1 MVSIKRNRHKNE
13 VMNKSV
19 CFSAVI
25 LSTFLLFVSCKDN
38 RRTSYISN
46 RQENKELPVSDSIGQ
61 KTGKDSVSLP
71 AKKYAHAATDTKE
84 IGREKGTR
92 TNKRNHVSKRLQD
105 FRKRTVSKYFAG
117 TLADSL
123 SVGRAELK
131 VPRGSMERAKI
142 LSITPL
148 CKGELAHLPA
158 GMVNVTAD
166 RSNPTVAAHS
176 KDSIAGYR
184 FLPHGE
190 HFVHSPASI
199 TVPYDSTLIPQGYTA
214 EDIHTYYYDELK
226 AQWVMLRHKA
236 LDKDRELVVAET
248 SHFTDVI
255 NGIIKV
261 PENPETQ
268 NYVPTGISELKA
280 ADPGA
285 GIQQIEAPTANQNG
299 TAALSYPFEAPKGR
313 AGIAASAGLQY
324 SSDGSSSYVGYG
336 WSLPVQSIDIETRW
350 GVPRFDTNNESESY
364 LLMGQ
369 QLNDRIHRRTE
380 DLARTSEKRFYPMV
394 EGSFNKIIRHGDSL
408 KNYWWEVTLRDGTIY
423 SYGGYNGQVD
433 DETSLTD
440 GNGNRIKWAL
450 KRITD
455 VHGNF
460 AAYHY
465 TKSGNNLYP
474 QKYTYTGFGNEEG
487 LYSIEFDIDSTGRK
501 DVVRN
506 GRLGVLQTDESLLKK
521 VSVKNNNELL
531 RAYDLNYEEGIFGKT
546 LLKSVD
552 QKDSKDLL
560 VASQSFSYY
569 NDVAKGI
576 FADSLITYTAQQDD
590 YGKLVKAKIG
600 HFDETLSLLG
610 GGSAKGFTVGAGCMV
625 GGGWGPASANAGS
638 SYTHS
643 ESSNEGRIAMIDING
658 DAMPDKVWKGRD
670 GKLHYRLNMNKD
682 LLHPYFGEARELK
695 GVNSFSKGSTVSH
708 SFDANIGTGFG
719 PISAGFAV
727 SRTIDESKT
736 KIYFQDFNADGLIDI
751 AQNGTVFFNHSD
763 GLNVVFDNKS
773 TNTGNPI
780 VGHAAA
786 IDETFIPNYDAIRDS
801 LEREFPMNDA
811 VRLWRAPYSGTVQ
824 ITGTIEKLS
833 SAGDGVGLS
842 IQHNNTVLWHHD
854 HLQSGTL
861 AVPPQTVTVNQGD
874 YLLFRVNA
882 IYSGIGDAV
891 KWAPAIVYTSIAAD
905 TYAGEDLKHYKSS
918 QDYIGGELSTAALDI
933 NGTVTYDGIYN
944 KQKTSDD
951 VLLAVIKTDKTG
963 RETQI
968 DSLFLPADTI
978 ISNGN
983 FSGSYNSVV
992 ADSATVDFVIK
1003 TTSPINWKHI
1013 SWAPVFHRDTVNY
1026 TLAPK
1031 HLMYNKNIVAKA
1043 DTLVHI
1049 TTTPDSIWSKELFL
1063 VPDFQVNRMSDK
1075 DTGEA
1080 SVYLTVKGDDGS
1092 LIYKRTLKLANS
1104 NKIQTDTI
1112 PVKKPQLISKL
1123 LNGKLQV
1130 TYSVINEL
1138 KDATVARLHLYR
1150 DSIVMTLGADGK
1162 MHPSDTI
1169 RVKLAT
1175 LPASVYSS
1183 FNRLDYGLLYKGWG
1197 QFGWNGNKKD
1207 EAIRVEDMKVSEGNE
1222 YIKNGKINTE
1232 VVEKNTLDIS
1242 KQKFFT
1248 MGYLPLYKW
1257 YRSATDSTYVG
1268 ASMLRPSR
1276 LGVDE
1281 IVIDSIK
1288 YNTDGDGLPAPVL
1301 VSKSK
1306 GWGKTFSAG
1315 FSWGISLGVNKS
1327 NSTQDSYTIV
1337 SAMDMNGDSYPDWL
1351 NENNG
1356 KVKVQLTKPI
1366 GTLGENI
1373 RYHVENNKFYG
1384 EASNEG
1390 SNAGLSMDPKAYKL
1404 DKFNEELRTAKNA
1417 VTKAREAL
1425 AINPRTKI
1433 DAGNASFS
1441 GNVSEKSCGASGN
1454 FSSGASGAVRNWEDL
1469 NGDGLPDM
1477 LMKGQV
1483 RYNLGYGF
1491 TEAIASGTEK
1501 MEESWNNNYGSGLGI
1516 CIPVLGTFS
1525 ISGGQNGTASLTSSK
1540 TTFKDINGDGLPDLI
1555 EQNMLGDLKVTLN
1568 MGNGF
1573 FEQQNLQKHSEILST
1588 FGSSVALYAST
1599 AYTIRI
1605 PLPFG
1610 FVINITPSSQGAH
1623 SESISRTTTALLDM
1637 DGDGLPDL
1645 VYSDGE
1651 NKVKV
1656 RRNITGRTNLLKS
1669 VTLPFGGNIH
1679 IEYEQTKPSFN
1690 LPGRK
1695 WVMSSV
1701 ETTGGYKE
1709 NGATRIK
1716 NTFEYTGGYRDRKE
1730 RDFYGFRTVRTNQL
1744 NTEDGDKLYRYSV
1757 QTFALNRGY
1766 YTHNLVTD
1774 EYLYD
1779 ADGKKLQGSIYKYDL
1794 KKQADPS
1801 VIFPALAALVQ
1812 SNYDEQSGDSLST
1825 RVENTYDAYGNL
1837 SAYKENATG
1846 YELDADIEYHQ
1857 LTDKYIVAV
1866 PKHITVKDAASTTYR
1881 ERSTKVDGNGDITC
1895 ITMHNSTKPSVYDM
1909 TYDAYGNLASLTKPE
1924 NHKGQRMRYDYT
1936 YDNVL
1941 HMLVTNVKDAYGYT
1955 SSTVYDYKWAVPVE
1969 TSDLNGNKMRYA
1981 YDGMGRPSTIL
1992 APKELESGRPYTLKF
2007 EYHPAERYAR
2017 TLHYSPEGD
2026 IETYTFA
2033 DSLMRAVQTK
2043 QTGVVW
2049 TGGSNQKVSIVSG
2062 RAVVDAFG
2070 RTIKAFYPT
2079 TEPYGSITSYS
2090 STTGDPQATTE
2101 YDAYDRT
2108 TKVTLPDGATTTKA
2122 YQIAMHEGEDMLET
2136 TITDALGRNMVQ
2148 ITDSKGRNRE
2158 TIQHISGDN
2167 IIVKYD
2173 YDAVGQITT
2182 VHHPNDKTTTY
2193 EYDLL
2198 GHKLKVNHPDAGEV
2212 SYTYDAAGNLLT
2224 KLTAELK
2231 KRISADAPITYT
2243 YDYERLSEVLYPKN
2257 LFNRVTYTYGKPGE
2271 KYNRAG
2277 RLVLVEDASGGE
2289 AYYYGNQGEVVKTV
2303 RSVMVSTADVRT
2315 YVYGATYD
2323 SWNRVRTMTYPD
2335 GEVVTY
2341 AYNAAGQIESVKS
2354 NKQGKEETIVEK
2366 VGYDK
2371 DGHTV
2376 YTKLGNGTET
2386 TYTYD
2391 KRRERLQEMNLTAAG
2406 TSIMHNKYQYDAVD
2420 NILGITN
2427 AVDPTRGNT
2436 NGDKKLGGTFKH
2448 SYAYDDLN
2456 RLVYASGK
2464 AKQASYSMQMTFGRM
2479 SEPLTKVQKVDSTKT
2494 AQSYDFTYKYE
2505 DSNHPTAPTQIGH
2518 EHYTYDANGNPTLV
2532 ENDSLGTERRMYWD
2546 EDNRLMVLSD
2556 NGKTCRY
2563 TYNAAGER
2571 IIKSHGDLEGVYIN
2585 GAPQGIT
2592 FHETEDYTIY
2602 PAPMITVTKNRFTKH
2617 YFIGDKR
2624 VASKLGVGKF
2634 SNVYG
2639 ISGNNVTAGQK
2650 DYAARMMQI
2659 EKQREEYYKSLGTPP
2674 GVPTMKGATADPDN
2688 TGRGYNEIIGDLGDH
2703 SVPEGWVQHPKR
2715 NTTPGTPPGPP
2726 IQWGAPEDPDNAQPG
2741 YGYIPTDTTNTEEI
2755 FFYHSDHLGSTSYI
2769 TDAKANITQ
2778 FDAYLP
2784 YGELLVDEHS
2794 SSEDMPYKFNGKE
2807 LDEETGLYYYG
2818 ARYMDP
2824 KISMWLGVD
2833 PLMEKYPEI
2842 SPYSYCAN
2850 NPIIAVDLQGDSIT
2864 IAYKTG
2870 FLGLGGTKRLT
2881 YEDGKLYNPDGSSY
2895 TGKVKGYLASVVNAL
2910 GELNETE
2917 EGASIITE
2925 LQNSNN
2931 MFTIRSGSS
2940 NQFKANSPV
2949 KAGANLAEV
2958 QAITGNTLGSN
2969 GSGGIIYWN
2978 TRNRTSGL
2986 NINGQISRPS
2996 FIGLGHE
3003 MAHGSDANRGLLH
3016 YSSNY
3021 TNEQTGAV
3029 YSATYNGLNKSEWR
3043 AVYRENLIR
3052 SQANIP
3058 LRAYYGYD
3066 ISTGTPKPIG
3076 PRLLSPQNTPINY
3089 P

>member
-1 MVSIKRNRHKNE
+1 
-13 VMNKSV
+13 MNKSV

-236 LDKDRELVVAET
+236 LDKDRELVMAET

-261 PENPETQ
+261 PESPETQ

-280 ADPGA
+280 ADPSA
-285 GIQQIEAPTANQNG
+285 GITAVSAPTANQSG
-299 TAALSYPFEAPKGR
+299 TAALSYPFELPKGR
-313 AGIAASAGLQY
+313 AGMQPSIGLQY

-336 WSLPVQSIDIETRW
+336 WSLPLQSIDIETRW
-350 GVPRFDTNNESESY
+350 GVPRFDADKESESY
-364 LLMGQ
+364 LLMGSK
-369 QLNDRIHRRTE
+369 LNDRTYRTTNA
-380 DLARTSEKRFYPMV
+380 LARTKDKRFYPLV
-394 EGSFNKIIRHGDSL
+394 EGGFAKIIRKGDNPQ
-408 KNYWWEVTLRDGTIY
+408 NYTWEVTSKDGTV
-423 SYGGYNGQVD
+423 SYFGGVD
-433 DETSLTD
+433 GTVDEGAVLKD
-440 GNGNRIKWAL
+440 GNGNILRWAL
-450 KRITD
+450 CKTQD
-455 VHGNF
+455 THGNF
-460 AAYHY
+460 VSYKY
-465 TKSGNNLYP
+465 LKRGDNLYP
-474 QKYTYTGFGNEEG
+474 ETYRYTGSKDGEG
-487 LYSIEFDIDSTGRK
+487 AYSVQFAFKSDARK
-501 DVVRN
+501 DVVKS
-506 GRLGVLQTDESLLKK
+506 GRLGVLQTDDALLDR
-521 VSVKNNNELL
+521 VEVKYNSELL
-531 RAYDLNYEEGIFGKT
+531 RAYALHYKEGVFSKT
-546 LLKSVD
+546 LLESIE
-552 QKDSKDLL
+552 QLDSKNNH
-560 VASQSFSYY
+560 VATQTFSYY
-569 NDVAKGI
+569 NDIAKGMFSTQEDTWKTQGHPDHKI
-576 FADSLITYTAQQDD
+576 NYIKKLTTGLSDDMSILGGASSSGGTGGGGLGVGIGPVSVVGSYNLSINKSRGEVSFADIDGDGLPDKIFHAQGAIW
-590 YGKLVKAKIG
+590 YRPN
-600 HFDETLSLLG
+600 LLG
-610 GGSAKGFTVGAGCMV
+610 KTGHAGFGEPIRVRGIQKFSESESMTHNIGIDLGAGIGKFSVGA
-625 GGGWGPASANAGS
+625 
-638 SYTHS
+638 SYAHTIQS
-643 ESSNEGRIAMIDING
+643 
-658 DAMPDKVWKGRD
+658 DKVKV
-670 GKLHYRLNMNKD
+670 YM
-682 LLHPYFGEARELK
+682 
-695 GVNSFSKGSTVSH
+695 
-708 SFDANIGTGFG
+708 
-719 PISAGFAV
+719 
-727 SRTIDESKT
+727 
-736 KIYFQDFNADGLIDI
+736 QDFNGDGLVDI
-751 AQNGTVFFNHSD
+751 AYKGTVYFNHIDTD
-763 GLNVVFDNKS
+763 GKPFFEPS
-773 TNTGNPI
+773 SAGTYNPI
-780 VGHAAA
+780 YSSDELV
-786 IDETFIPNYDAIRDS
+786 IDKTFIPDYKQVRDS
-801 LEREFPMNDA
+801 LEKEFPLHDA
-811 VRLWRAPYSGTVQ
+811 VRLWRAPYSGTIRIYGQVERTASQ
-824 ITGTIEKLS
+824 
-833 SAGDGVGLS
+833 GDGVKMS
-842 IQHNNTVLWHHD
+842 IQAGNAVLWEDSLLLQGTRNYHLTHSVTAGD
-854 HLQSGTL
+854 VLYFRLQS
-861 AVPPQTVTVNQGD
+861 
-874 YLLFRVNA
+874 R
-882 IYSGIGDAV
+882 YSGLADSVAWDPIIQYT
-891 KWAPAIVYTSIAAD
+891 AINSGVT
-905 TYAGEDLKHYKSS
+905 TYAGEDLMHYQASK
-918 QDYIGGELSTAALDI
+918 DYIAGESATAYLTETGKVLIHAP
-933 NGTVTYDGIYN
+933 YH
-944 KQKTSDD
+944 KEKTSDD
-951 VLLAVIKTDKTG
+951 VHLVIRKETSIGSQVIKKVILKGNTIADGTVDLALLVNQ
-963 RETQI
+963 T
-968 DSLFLPADTI
+968 DSLTLHFSMETSSPIDWTKLTWKPIYHYVGKDTLFLAPHKMLFSKHVLPVAAQVFSATLSSSLPALGTGFKIVPCFKAVRVTPSTKQTKVFLTIKSFTGALLYAKEYALQPNGSIKKDTVTI
-978 ISNGN
+978 INDSLAAKLAGKNCYVTFAADGELSKVDTASILLLRNG
-983 FSGSYNSVV
+983 FQQE
-992 ADSATVDFVIK
+992 IK
-1003 TTSPINWKHI
+1003 
-1013 SWAPVFHRDTVNY
+1013 
-1026 TLAPK
+1026 
-1031 HLMYNKNIVAKA
+1031 
-1043 DTLVHI
+1043 
-1049 TTTPDSIWSKELFL
+1049 
-1063 VPDFQVNRMSDK
+1063 
-1075 DTGEA
+1075 A
-1080 SVYLTVKGDDGS
+1080 SVFSTY
-1092 LIYKRTLKLANS
+1092 NH
-1104 NKIQTDTI
+1104 TD
-1112 PVKKPQLISKL
+1112 
-1123 LNGKLQV
+1123 
-1130 TYSVINEL
+1130 
-1138 KDATVARLHLYR
+1138 
-1150 DSIVMTLGADGK
+1150 LG
-1162 MHPSDTI
+1162 
-1169 RVKLAT
+1169 
-1175 LPASVYSS
+1175 
-1183 FNRLDYGLLYKGWG
+1183 FLYKGWG
-1197 QFGWNGNKKD
+1197 QFAYNGNQAWSYQPIDVSVLKLNASEY
-1207 EAIRVEDMKVSEGNE
+1207 EAVADDNISSPDALSQKITPVNERRFFPMSFNVERNAYVSVSEETYLSG
-1222 YIKNGKINTE
+1222 
-1232 VVEKNTLDIS
+1232 TLQS
-1242 KQKFFT
+1242 SSR
-1248 MGYLPLYKW
+1248 MGQQEIDV
-1257 YRSATDSTYVG
+1257 DSVAYPAGGT
-1268 ASMLRPSR
+1268 S
-1276 LGVDE
+1276 
-1281 IVIDSIK
+1281 
-1288 YNTDGDGLPAPVL
+1288 LPAPIL
-1301 VSKSK
+1301 KTSSTGNTVSAN
-1306 GWGKTFSAG
+1306 GKFAVKFLSAG
-1315 FSWGISLGVNKS
+1315 LSGSKNWQ
-1327 NSTQDSYTIV
+1327 TSYTNV
-1337 SAMDMNGDSYPDWL
+1337 ACMDLNGDGYPDWIDTKKK
-1351 NENNG
+1351 EI
-1356 KVKVQLTKPI
+1356 KAQLTTPLGALSQEVIQPNLLSPKFKATS
-1366 GTLGENI
+1366 GTVGMDLAGAI
-1373 RYHVENNKFYG
+1373 SNKG
-1384 EASNEG
+1384 
-1390 SNAGLSMDPKAYKL
+1390 
-1404 DKFNEELRTAKNA
+1404 
-1417 VTKAREAL
+1417 
-1425 AINPRTKI
+1425 
-1433 DAGNASFS
+1433 DAGSGQAASQSIREQWSFS
-1441 GNVSEKSCGASGN
+1441 KESLQKAAKANETSAVSVSASGN
-1454 FSSGASGAVRNWEDL
+1454 YSGGSSSTERDWTDL

-1477 LMKGQV
+1477 LAGNEV
-1483 RYNLGYGF
+1483 RYNLGYSF
-1491 TEAIASGTEK
+1491 TNALQSQCSSLPSSTSTTWGAG
-1501 MEESWNNNYGSGLGI
+1501 GGI
-1516 CIPVLGTFS
+1516 SIPVAGKVD
-1525 ISGGQNGTASLTSSK
+1525 ISFGSNGTRTTSAAK
-1540 TTFKDINGDGLPDLI
+1540 TTMLDINGDGLPDI
-1555 EQNMLGDLKVTLN
+1555 VTTEDGNLYVAYN
-1568 MGNGF
+1568 TGNGF
-1573 FEQQNLQKHSEILST
+1573 LTKVRFIDGADLGKSIS
-1588 FGSSVALYAST
+1588 SSVSHFGNVGVAISAFLVKIIIRFISSSAQGVSRTST
-1599 AYTIRI
+1599 ALID
-1605 PLPFG
+1605 
-1610 FVINITPSSQGAH
+1610 IN
-1623 SESISRTTTALLDM
+1623 
-1637 DGDGLPDL
+1637 GDGYPDY
-1645 VYSDGE
+1645 VRE
-1651 NKVKV
+1651 NGPNELKV
-1656 RRNITGRTNLLKS
+1656 RYNLTGRTNLLKM
-1669 VTLPFGGNIH
+1669 VTLPFGGHIH
-1679 IEYEQTKPSFN
+1679 LAYEQTKPTLH
-1690 LPGRK
+1690 LPGARYVLK
-1695 WVMSSV
+1695 HV
-1701 ETTGGYKE
+1701 ETTGGYAE
-1709 NGATRIK
+1709 NGATKMR
-1716 NTFEYTGGYRDRKE
+1716 NEFEYEGGYRDRRE
-1730 RDFYGFRTVRTNQL
+1730 RDFYGFEKVITKQIDTQNG
-1744 NTEDGDKLYRYSV
+1744 NAIYRKQV
-1757 QTFALNRGY
+1757 A
-1766 YTHNLVTD
+1766 
-1774 EYLYD
+1774 EYGHHRDFYMHDLITSETLYD
-1779 ADGKKLQGSIYKYDL
+1779 AAGHKLQATENKYTL
-1794 KKQADPS
+1794 TAQAKTD
-1801 VIFPALAALVQ
+1801 VFFPALVSVKQ
-1812 SNYDEQSGDSLST
+1812 TIYDNNGAGSMST
-1825 RVENTYDAYGNL
+1825 TVHNTYDAYGNL
-1837 SAYKENATG
+1837 ASYKETATN
-1846 YELDADIEYHQ
+1846 YELDADIAYHDLQ
-1857 LTDKYIVAV
+1857 AKYIVSV
-1866 PKHITVKDAASTTYR
+1866 PKHIAVKDKGGKVYR
-1881 ERSTKVDGNGDITC
+1881 ERSTQINGNGDIIS
-1895 ITMHNSTKPSVYDM
+1895 ITMHNGTKPSVYDM

-1941 HMLVTNVKDAYGYT
+1941 HALVTSVKDAYGYT
-1955 SSTVYDYKWAVPVE
+1955 SSTVYDYKWAVPLE

-2079 TEPYGSITSYS
+2079 TESYGSIGKYNTA
-2090 STTGDPQATTE
+2090 TGDPQATTE
-2101 YDAYDRT
+2101 YDVYDHT
-2108 TKVTLPDGATTTKA
+2108 TKVTLPDGAMTTTA
-2122 YQIAMHEGEDMLET
+2122 YSIISHDGEPMLET
-2136 TITDALGRNMVQ
+2136 KMTDALGRNAESY
-2148 ITDSKGRNRE
+2148 TDEKGRNRE
-2158 TIQHISGDN
+2158 TVQHASGDN
-2167 IIVKYD
+2167 ITVKYD
-2173 YDAVGQITT
+2173 YDAVGQVTT

-2289 AYYYGNQGEVVKTV
+2289 AYYYGNQGEVVKTA

-2315 YVYGATYD
+2315 YIYGATYD

-2341 AYNAAGQIESVKS
+2341 AYNAAGQIASVKS

-2741 YGYIPTDTTNTEEI
+2741 YGYIPTDTTNIEDI

-2833 PLMEKYPEI
+2833 PLMEKYPNLTG
-2842 SPYSYCAN
+2842 YCYTMD
-2850 NPIIAVDLQGDSIT
+2850 NPIKFID
-2864 IAYKTG
+2864 
-2870 FLGLGGTKRLT
+2870 
-2881 YEDGKLYNPDGSSY
+2881 PDGNKIVPWRVYLNGSGLSVGQKWHSNKRFMKAMQIFGQTTYGKQFISSF
-2895 TGKVKGYLASVVNAL
+2895 TEQGKTHYGVKGNGKYKNYEIEILVGDYKNITDKFTST
-2910 GELNETE
+2910 GSK
-2917 EGASIITE
+2917 EGSFSME
-2925 LQNSNN
+2925 NDND
-2931 MFTIRSGSS
+2931 
-2940 NQFKANSPV
+2940 
-2949 KAGANLAEV
+2949 NLKFV
-2958 QAITGNTLGSN
+2958 FYINTTGNTIGEILET
-2969 GSGGIIYWN
+2969 IVHEF
-2978 TRNRTSGL
+2978 GL
-2986 NINGQISRPS
+2986 
-2996 FIGLGHE
+2996 
-3003 MAHGSDANRGLLH
+3003 HGSDVEKLIKIYEQAQKEKRNGYKAAKEYYDSDPRGRNDHMNLANKNKHDKGTKTYLETMDEILKKH
-3016 YSSNY
+3016 PEFKQVFEQGQKN
-3021 TNEQTGAV
+3021 NENIV
-3029 YSATYNGLNKSEWR
+3029 K
-3043 AVYRENLIR
+3043 
-3052 SQANIP
+3052 ANE
-3058 LRAYYGYD
+3058 
-3066 ISTGTPKPIG
+3066 
-3076 PRLLSPQNTPINY
+3076 
-3089 P
+3089 

>member
-1 MVSIKRNRHKNE
+1 MKAIKYILPILTIL
-13 VMNKSV
+13 
-19 CFSAVI
+19 CFLACS
-25 LSTFLLFVSCKDN
+25 DN
-38 RRTSYISN
+38 RKKMTIQHQAIQN
-46 RQENKELPVSDSIGQ
+46 DAVSDHRTLSRNMQ
-61 KTGKDSVSLP
+61 KGGSRNYNTVKATQPQKQTTTRLVLNSKKRPIQNRRDKRRLKDLQ
-71 AKKYAHAATDTKE
+71 
-84 IGREKGTR
+84 RR
-92 TNKRNHVSKRLQD
+92 TL
-105 FRKRTVSKYFAG
+105 SKYFADNKAD
-117 TLADSL
+117 TLKA
-123 SVGRAELK
+123 GRAELC
-131 VPRGSMERAKI
+131 VPGGSMGRGKV

-148 CKGELAHLPA
+148 KKSELPHLPA
-158 GMVNVTAD
+158 GMVNVTGGCDTLMAKND
-166 RSNPTVAAHS
+166 TT
-176 KDSIAGYR
+176 AGYR
-184 FLPHGE
+184 FLPHGK
-190 HFVHSPASI
+190 HFVHSMASI
-199 TVPYDSTLIPQGYTA
+199 AVPYDSTLIPKGYTTD
-214 EDIHTYYYDELK
+214 DIHTYYYDELTRK
-226 AQWVMLRHKA
+226 WTLLKSKGIDTKHAVAM
-236 LDKDRELVVAET
+236 AET

-261 PENPETQ
+261 PESPETQ
-268 NYVPTGISELKA
+268 SYVPTGISELKA

-299 TAALSYPFEAPKGR
+299 TAALSYSFEAPKGR

-394 EGSFNKIIRHGDSL
+394 EGSFNKIIRHGDSP

-440 GNGNRIKWAL
+440 GNGNRIKWTL

-531 RAYDLNYEEGIFGKT
+531 RAYDLNYEEGVFGKT

-569 NDVAKGI
+569 NDAAKGI

-786 IDETFIPNYDAIRDS
+786 IDETFIPDYDAIRDS

-861 AVPPQTVTVNQGD
+861 AVPTQTVIVNQGD
-874 YLLFRVNA
+874 NLLFRVNA

-891 KWAPAIVYTSIAAD
+891 KWDPAIVYTSIAVD

-918 QDYIGGELSTAALDI
+918 QDYIGGESSTAALDI
-933 NGTVTYDGIYN
+933 NGTVTYDGTYN

-963 RETQI
+963 REIQI

-992 ADSATVDFVIK
+992 TDSATVDFVIK

-1013 SWAPVFHRDTVNY
+1013 GWAPVFHRDTVNY

-1049 TTTPDSIWSKELFL
+1049 TTTPDSIWSNELFL

-1207 EAIRVEDMKVSEGNE
+1207 EAIRVEDMKVSESNE

-1232 VVEKNTLDIS
+1232 AVEKNTLDIS

-1390 SNAGLSMDPKAYKL
+1390 SNVGLSMDPKAYKL

-1679 IEYEQTKPSFN
+1679 IKYEQTKPSFN

-1709 NGATRIK
+1709 NGATRMK
-1716 NTFEYTGGYRDRKE
+1716 NTFEYAGGYRDRKE

-1757 QTFALNRGY
+1757 QTFGKNHNY
-1766 YTHNLVTD
+1766 YTHDLVT
-1774 EYLYD
+1774 EEALFD
-1779 ADGKKLQGSIYKYDL
+1779 ANDKQLQGTVYTYNL
-1794 KKQADPS
+1794 KVQKDTT
-1801 VIFPALAALVQ
+1801 VIFPALATVKQ
-1812 SNYDEQSGDSLST
+1812 SIYDETKGASMST
-1825 RVENTYDAYGNL
+1825 TVTNDYDAYGNL

-1881 ERSTKVDGNGDITC
+1881 ERSTKVDDKGNITE
-1895 ITMHNSTKPSVYDM
+1895 ITMHNAGAPSVYNLS
-1909 TYDAYGNLASLTKPE
+1909 YDAYGNILKFTKPE
-1924 NHKGQRMRYDYT
+1924 NGKGQRMFYAYT
-1936 YDNVL
+1936 YDDVL
-1941 HMLVTNVKDAYGYT
+1941 HSLVTSVKDAYGYA
-1955 SSTVYDYKWAVPVE
+1955 SSTVYDYKWGVPTE
-1969 TSDLNGNKMRYA
+1969 TTDLNGQKMRYT
-1981 YDGMGRPSTIL
+1981 YDDMGRPVTIT
-1992 APKELESGRPYTLKF
+1992 APYEIESGQPFTIKY
-2007 EYHPAERYAR
+2007 EYLPKRRSAH
-2017 TLHYSPEGD
+2017 TIHYSQDGN

-2049 TGGSNQKVSIVSG
+2049 KGAAATKVSIVSG
-2062 RAVVDAFG
+2062 RVVLDAFG
-2070 RTIKAFYPT
+2070 RNIAAFYPI
-2079 TEPYGSITSYS
+2079 TEDFSNIAQYNT
-2090 STTGDPQATTE
+2090 TTGDPQATTT
-2101 YDAYDRT
+2101 YDTHDRKT
-2108 TKVTLPDGATTTKA
+2108 EIKLPDGVTTHTA
-2122 YQIAMHEGEDMLET
+2122 YTVVNHDGELMLET
-2136 TITDALGRNMVQ
+2136 KVTDALGRNAESY
-2148 ITDSKGRNRE
+2148 TDEKGRQRE
-2158 TIQHISGDN
+2158 TVQHAGGSDIR
-2167 IIVKYD
+2167 VKYE
-2173 YDAVGQITT
+2173 YDAVGQVMAVT
-2182 VHHPNDKTTTY
+2182 HPNGHKTTY

-2198 GHKLKVNHPDAGEV
+2198 GRKLKVNHPDAGEV
-2212 SYTYDAAGNLLT
+2212 VCTYDPAGNLIT
-2224 KLTAELK
+2224 KLTAQLK
-2231 KRISADAPITYT
+2231 KSISDKAPITYT
-2243 YDYERLSEVLYPKN
+2243 YDYERIKEVLYPKN
-2257 LFNRVTYTYGKPGE
+2257 LFNRVTYTYGAPGE

-2277 RLVLVEDASGGE
+2277 RLMLVEDASGGE
-2289 AYYYGNQGEVVKTV
+2289 AYYYGRQGEVVKTV
-2303 RSVMVSTADVRT
+2303 RTVMASLADIRT

-2341 AYNAAGQIESVKS
+2341 HYNAAGQVESLTS
-2354 NKQGKEETIVEK
+2354 NKFGKEETLVEK
-2366 VGYDK
+2366 IGYDK

-2376 YTKLGNGTET
+2376 YTKLGNGTESR
-2386 TYTYD
+2386 YTYD
-2391 KRRERLQEMNLTAAG
+2391 KQRERLQEMTLTSAG
-2406 TSIMHNKYQYDAVD
+2406 NTIMQNKYKYDLVD

-2427 AVDPTRGNT
+2427 TADPQGLGEKN
-2436 NGDKKLGGTFKH
+2436 KAKLGGTYSH
-2448 SYAYDDLN
+2448 SYVYDDIN
-2456 RLVYASGK
+2456 RLISANGK
-2464 AKQASYSMQMTFGRM
+2464 AKTASYQLDMTYGIM
-2479 SEPLTKVQKVDSTKT
+2479 GEPLTKKQKVDSSKV
-2494 AQSYDFTYKYE
+2494 AQSYAFAYLYE
-2505 DSNHPTAPTQIGH
+2505 DSEHPTAPSQIGYN
-2518 EHYTYDANGNPTLV
+2518 HYSYDANGNPLTV
-2532 ENDSLGTERRMYWD
+2532 TNDSTSETREMYWD

-2556 NGKTCRY
+2556 NGKTSRY
-2563 TYNAAGER
+2563 TYNAGGER
-2571 IIKSHGDLEGVYIN
+2571 IIKSHGTMEGVYIN

-2592 FHETEDYTIY
+2592 FHENGNYTLY
-2602 PAPMITVTKNRFTKH
+2602 PASIISINKNRFTKH

-2624 VASKLGVGKF
+2624 IASKIGTGQF
-2634 SNVYG
+2634 NNVYG
-2639 ISGNNVTAGQK
+2639 INGNIITAGQR
-2650 DYAARMMQI
+2650 DYAARMQSI
-2659 EKQREEYYKSLGTPP
+2659 EAQREEYYKKLGTPP
-2674 GVPTMKGATADPDN
+2674 GVPTMKGNYADPEN
-2688 TGRGYNEIIGDLGDH
+2688 TGVSYNTIIGELGDH
-2703 SVPEGWVQHPKR
+2703 SVPKGWPQTPKFSE
-2715 NTTPGTPPGPP
+2715 PGTPPGPP
-2726 IQWGAPEDPDNAQPG
+2726 VQWNPPTNPEDVPAG
-2741 YGYIPTDTTNTEEI
+2741 YGYVASDTTREET

-2769 TDAKANITQ
+2769 TDKDANITQ

-2833 PLMEKYPEI
+2833 PLLEKHTGLSAYTFC
-2842 SPYSYCAN
+2842 YN
-2850 NPIIAVDLQGDSIT
+2850 NPIKIIDP
-2864 IAYKTG
+2864 
-2870 FLGLGGTKRLT
+2870 LGTDTVNLLPPPEQDART
-2881 YEDGKLYNPDGSSY
+2881 YALRMDAKYLNPDPRVINVWGHGND
-2895 TGKVKGYLASVVNAL
+2895 TGI
-2910 GELNETE
+2910 E
-2917 EGASIITE
+2917 
-2925 LQNSNN
+2925 
-2931 MFTIRSGSS
+2931 
-2940 NQFKANSPV
+2940 
-2949 KAGANLAEV
+2949 
-2958 QAITGNTLGSN
+2958 
-2969 GSGGIIYWN
+2969 
-2978 TRNRTSGL
+2978 
-2986 NINGQISRPS
+2986 
-2996 FIGLGHE
+2996 
-3003 MAHGSDANRGLLH
+3003 
-3016 YSSNY
+3016 
-3021 TNEQTGAV
+3021 
-3029 YSATYNGLNKSEWR
+3029 YNGK
-3043 AVYRENLIR
+3043 
-3052 SQANIP
+3052 
-3058 LRAYYGYD
+3058 D
-3066 ISTGTPKPIG
+3066 ISTGEEFDKVLKEHSSVWKDHKDGEFAIIVLHSCSTSKFAKKLSESKKFKNVLIIAPDKNIQVICTVIKRLGYNSKTKRTYYLSQYKYTGVSNNKSKNPNEFTKDIG
-3076 PRLLSPQNTPINY
+3076 LWIGYKNGNVYNNY
-3089 P
+3089 SGDFRRAGNSEDRPGGVGFEYRTFEERVTSFFKNLFP

>member
-394 EGSFNKIIRHGDSL
+394 EGSFNKIIRHGDSP

-786 IDETFIPNYDAIRDS
+786 IDETFIPDYDAIRDS
-801 LEREFPMNDA
+801 LERAFPMNDA

-824 ITGTIEKLS
+824 VTGTTQKLS

-861 AVPPQTVTVNQGD
+861 AVPTQTVTVNQGD

-891 KWAPAIVYTSIAAD
+891 KWDPAIVYTSIAAD

-918 QDYIGGELSTAALDI
+918 QDYIGGESSTAALDI

-1207 EAIRVEDMKVSEGNE
+1207 EAIHVEDMKVSEGNE

-1232 VVEKNTLDIS
+1232 AVEKNTLDIS

-1924 NHKGQRMRYDYT
+1924 NHKGQRMRYNYT
-1936 YDNVL
+1936 YDDVL
-1941 HMLVTNVKDAYGYT
+1941 HALVTSVKDAYGYT

-1969 TSDLNGNKMRYA
+1969 TSDLNGNKIRYA
-1981 YDGMGRPSTIL
+1981 YDDMGRPSTIL
-1992 APKELESGRPYTLKF
+1992 GPKEIAAGKPYTIKF
-2007 EYHPAERYAR
+2007 EYHPTARYAR
-2017 TLHYSPEGD
+2017 TVHYAPEGD

-2079 TEPYGSITSYS
+2079 TESYGSIGTYN
-2090 STTGDPQATTE
+2090 TATGDPQGTTE
-2101 YDAYDRT
+2101 YDVYDRT
-2108 TKVTLPDGATTTKA
+2108 TKVTLPDGAMTTTA
-2122 YQIAMHEGEDMLET
+2122 YSIVSHDGEPMLET
-2136 TITDALGRNMVQ
+2136 KVTDALGRHAESY
-2148 ITDSKGRNRE
+2148 TDEKGRNRE
-2158 TIQHISGDN
+2158 TVQHASGDN
-2167 IIVKYD
+2167 ITVKYD
-2173 YDAVGQITT
+2173 YDAVGQVTT
-2182 VHHPNDKTTTY
+2182 VHHPNDKVTTY

-2212 SYTYDAAGNLLT
+2212 TCTYDAAGNLLT

-2341 AYNAAGQIESVKS
+2341 AYNAAGQIASVKS

-2479 SEPLTKVQKVDSTKT
+2479 SEPLTKIQKVDSTKT
-2494 AQSYDFTYKYE
+2494 AQSYDFMYKYE

-2688 TGRGYNEIIGDLGDH
+2688 TGRGYNDIIGDLGDH

-2741 YGYIPTDTTNTEEI
+2741 YGYIPTDTTNIEDI

-2824 KISMWLGVD
+2824 VTSLWYGID
-2833 PLMEKYPEI
+2833 PLTEKYA
-2842 SPYSYCAN
+2842 SVSGYVYCIG
-2850 NPIIAVDLQGDSIT
+2850 NPIKFIDP
-2864 IAYKTG
+2864 
-2870 FLGLGGTKRLT
+2870 
-2881 YEDGKLYNPDGSSY
+2881 DGKKVYQGKMIVIYYEKGKLTVSPKANKNTKALFNGMMKTETGRKQLALLVNSPTKIHLIYSHKNTETKTATTYANTQQATADGSSIRLKNNRY
-2895 TGKVKGYLASVVNAL
+2895 SSTWAKITFFVDMIEKS
-2910 GELNETE
+2910 TKE
-2917 EGASIITE
+2917 EGNENFGLSLEEASGAE
-2925 LQNSNN
+2925 ASHESVHAADPVEVDRD
-2931 MFTIRSGSS
+2931 IRSSQSKQKKVPSS
-2940 NQFKANSPV
+2940 TYEKKARQTEQKYRDELS
-2949 KAGANLAEV
+2949 KQKQAE
-2958 QAITGNTLGSN
+2958 
-2969 GSGGIIYWN
+2969 
-2978 TRNRTSGL
+2978 
-2986 NINGQISRPS
+2986 
-2996 FIGLGHE
+2996 
-3003 MAHGSDANRGLLH
+3003 
-3016 YSSNY
+3016 
-3021 TNEQTGAV
+3021 
-3029 YSATYNGLNKSEWR
+3029 
-3043 AVYRENLIR
+3043 
-3052 SQANIP
+3052 
-3058 LRAYYGYD
+3058 
-3066 ISTGTPKPIG
+3066 TPKDEK
-3076 PRLLSPQNTPINY
+3076 
-3089 P
+3089 

>member
-1 MVSIKRNRHKNE
+1 
-13 VMNKSV
+13 MNKSV

-236 LDKDRELVVAET
+236 LDKDRELVMAET

-261 PENPETQ
+261 PESPETQ

-280 ADPGA
+280 ADPSA
-285 GIQQIEAPTANQNG
+285 GITAVSAPTANQSG
-299 TAALSYPFEAPKGR
+299 TAALSYPFELPKGR
-313 AGIAASAGLQY
+313 AGMQPSIGLQY

-336 WSLPVQSIDIETRW
+336 WSLPLQSIDIETRW
-350 GVPRFDTNNESESY
+350 GVPRFDADKESESY
-364 LLMGQ
+364 LLMGSK
-369 QLNDRIHRRTE
+369 LNDRTYRTTNA
-380 DLARTSEKRFYPMV
+380 LARTKDKRFYPLV
-394 EGSFNKIIRHGDSL
+394 EGGFAKIIRKGDNPQ
-408 KNYWWEVTLRDGTIY
+408 NYTWEVTSKDGTV
-423 SYGGYNGQVD
+423 SYFGGVD
-433 DETSLTD
+433 GTVDEGAVLKD
-440 GNGNRIKWAL
+440 GNGNILRWAL
-450 KRITD
+450 CKTQD
-455 VHGNF
+455 THGNF
-460 AAYHY
+460 VSYKY
-465 TKSGNNLYP
+465 LKRGDNLYP
-474 QKYTYTGFGNEEG
+474 ETYRYTGSKDGEG
-487 LYSIEFDIDSTGRK
+487 AYSVQFAFKSDARK
-501 DVVRN
+501 DVVKS
-506 GRLGVLQTDESLLKK
+506 GRLGVLQTDDALLDR
-521 VSVKNNNELL
+521 VEVKYNSELL
-531 RAYDLNYEEGIFGKT
+531 RAYALHYKEGVFSKT
-546 LLKSVD
+546 LLESIE
-552 QKDSKDLL
+552 QLDSKNNH
-560 VASQSFSYY
+560 VATQTFSYY
-569 NDVAKGI
+569 NDIAKGMFSTQEDTWKTQGHPDHKI
-576 FADSLITYTAQQDD
+576 NYIKKLTTGLSDDMSILGGASSSGGTGGGGLGVGIGPVSVVGSYNLSINKSRGEVSFADIDGDGLPDKIFHAQGAIW
-590 YGKLVKAKIG
+590 YRPN
-600 HFDETLSLLG
+600 LLG
-610 GGSAKGFTVGAGCMV
+610 KTGHAGFGEPIRVRGIQKFSESESMTHNIGIDLGAGIGKFSVGA
-625 GGGWGPASANAGS
+625 
-638 SYTHS
+638 SYAHTIQS
-643 ESSNEGRIAMIDING
+643 
-658 DAMPDKVWKGRD
+658 DKVKV
-670 GKLHYRLNMNKD
+670 YM
-682 LLHPYFGEARELK
+682 
-695 GVNSFSKGSTVSH
+695 
-708 SFDANIGTGFG
+708 
-719 PISAGFAV
+719 
-727 SRTIDESKT
+727 
-736 KIYFQDFNADGLIDI
+736 QDFNGDGLVDI
-751 AQNGTVFFNHSD
+751 AYKGTVYFNHIDTD
-763 GLNVVFDNKS
+763 GKPFFEPS
-773 TNTGNPI
+773 SAGTYNPI
-780 VGHAAA
+780 YSSDELV
-786 IDETFIPNYDAIRDS
+786 IDKTFIPDYKQVRDS
-801 LEREFPMNDA
+801 LEKEFPLHDA
-811 VRLWRAPYSGTVQ
+811 VRLWRAPYSGTIRIYGQVERTASQ
-824 ITGTIEKLS
+824 
-833 SAGDGVGLS
+833 GDGVKMS
-842 IQHNNTVLWHHD
+842 IQAGNAVLWEDSLLLQGTRNYHLTHSVTAGD
-854 HLQSGTL
+854 VLYFRLQS
-861 AVPPQTVTVNQGD
+861 
-874 YLLFRVNA
+874 R
-882 IYSGIGDAV
+882 YSGLADSVAWDPIIQYT
-891 KWAPAIVYTSIAAD
+891 AINSGVT
-905 TYAGEDLKHYKSS
+905 TYAGEDLMHYQASK
-918 QDYIGGELSTAALDI
+918 DYIAGESATAYLTETGKVLIHAP
-933 NGTVTYDGIYN
+933 YH
-944 KQKTSDD
+944 KEKTSDD
-951 VLLAVIKTDKTG
+951 VHLVIRKETSIGSQVIKKVILKGNTIADGTVDLALLVNQ
-963 RETQI
+963 T
-968 DSLFLPADTI
+968 DSLTLHFSMETSSPIDWTKLTWKPIYHYVGKDTLFLAPHKMLFSKHVLPVAAQVFSATLSSSLPALGTGFKIVPCFKAVRVTPSTKQTKVFLTIKSFTGALLYAKEYALQPNGSIKKDTVTI
-978 ISNGN
+978 INDSLAAKLAGKNCYVTFAADGELSKVDTASILLLRNG
-983 FSGSYNSVV
+983 FQQE
-992 ADSATVDFVIK
+992 IK
-1003 TTSPINWKHI
+1003 
-1013 SWAPVFHRDTVNY
+1013 
-1026 TLAPK
+1026 
-1031 HLMYNKNIVAKA
+1031 
-1043 DTLVHI
+1043 
-1049 TTTPDSIWSKELFL
+1049 
-1063 VPDFQVNRMSDK
+1063 
-1075 DTGEA
+1075 A
-1080 SVYLTVKGDDGS
+1080 SVFSTY
-1092 LIYKRTLKLANS
+1092 NH
-1104 NKIQTDTI
+1104 TD
-1112 PVKKPQLISKL
+1112 
-1123 LNGKLQV
+1123 
-1130 TYSVINEL
+1130 
-1138 KDATVARLHLYR
+1138 
-1150 DSIVMTLGADGK
+1150 LG
-1162 MHPSDTI
+1162 
-1169 RVKLAT
+1169 
-1175 LPASVYSS
+1175 
-1183 FNRLDYGLLYKGWG
+1183 FLYKGWG
-1197 QFGWNGNKKD
+1197 QFAYNGNQAWSYQPIDVSVLKLNASEY
-1207 EAIRVEDMKVSEGNE
+1207 EAVADDNISSPDALSQKITPVNERRFFPMSFNVERNAYVSVSEETYLSG
-1222 YIKNGKINTE
+1222 
-1232 VVEKNTLDIS
+1232 TLQS
-1242 KQKFFT
+1242 SSR
-1248 MGYLPLYKW
+1248 MGQQEIDV
-1257 YRSATDSTYVG
+1257 DSVAYPAGGT
-1268 ASMLRPSR
+1268 S
-1276 LGVDE
+1276 
-1281 IVIDSIK
+1281 
-1288 YNTDGDGLPAPVL
+1288 LPAPIL
-1301 VSKSK
+1301 KTSSTGNTVSAN
-1306 GWGKTFSAG
+1306 GKFAVKFLSAG
-1315 FSWGISLGVNKS
+1315 LSGSKNWQ
-1327 NSTQDSYTIV
+1327 TSYTNV
-1337 SAMDMNGDSYPDWL
+1337 ACMDLNGDGYPDWIDTKKK
-1351 NENNG
+1351 EI
-1356 KVKVQLTKPI
+1356 KAQLTTPLGALSQEVIQPNLLSPKFKATS
-1366 GTLGENI
+1366 GTVGMDLAGAI
-1373 RYHVENNKFYG
+1373 SNKG
-1384 EASNEG
+1384 
-1390 SNAGLSMDPKAYKL
+1390 
-1404 DKFNEELRTAKNA
+1404 
-1417 VTKAREAL
+1417 
-1425 AINPRTKI
+1425 
-1433 DAGNASFS
+1433 DAGSGQAASQSIREQWSFS
-1441 GNVSEKSCGASGN
+1441 KESLQKAAKANETSAVSVSASGN
-1454 FSSGASGAVRNWEDL
+1454 YSGGSSSTERDWTDL

-1477 LMKGQV
+1477 LAGNEV
-1483 RYNLGYGF
+1483 RYNLGYSF
-1491 TEAIASGTEK
+1491 TNALQSQCSSLPSSTSTTWGAG
-1501 MEESWNNNYGSGLGI
+1501 GGI
-1516 CIPVLGTFS
+1516 SIPVAGKVD
-1525 ISGGQNGTASLTSSK
+1525 ISFGSNGTRTTSAAK
-1540 TTFKDINGDGLPDLI
+1540 TTMLDINGDGLPDI
-1555 EQNMLGDLKVTLN
+1555 VTTEDGNLYVAYN
-1568 MGNGF
+1568 TGNGF
-1573 FEQQNLQKHSEILST
+1573 LTKVRFIDGADLGKSIS
-1588 FGSSVALYAST
+1588 SSVSHFGNVGVAISAFLVKIIIRFISSSAQGVSRTST
-1599 AYTIRI
+1599 ALID
-1605 PLPFG
+1605 
-1610 FVINITPSSQGAH
+1610 IN
-1623 SESISRTTTALLDM
+1623 
-1637 DGDGLPDL
+1637 GDGYPDY
-1645 VYSDGE
+1645 VRE
-1651 NKVKV
+1651 NGPNELKV
-1656 RRNITGRTNLLKS
+1656 RYNLTGRTNLLKM
-1669 VTLPFGGNIH
+1669 VTLPFGGHIH
-1679 IEYEQTKPSFN
+1679 LAYEQTKPTLH
-1690 LPGRK
+1690 LPGARYVLK
-1695 WVMSSV
+1695 HV
-1701 ETTGGYKE
+1701 ETTGGYAE
-1709 NGATRIK
+1709 NGATKMR
-1716 NTFEYTGGYRDRKE
+1716 NEFEYEGGYRDRRE
-1730 RDFYGFRTVRTNQL
+1730 RDFYGFEKVITKQIDTQNG
-1744 NTEDGDKLYRYSV
+1744 NAIYRKQV
-1757 QTFALNRGY
+1757 A
-1766 YTHNLVTD
+1766 
-1774 EYLYD
+1774 EYGHHRDFYMHDLITSETLYD
-1779 ADGKKLQGSIYKYDL
+1779 AAGHKLQATENKYTL
-1794 KKQADPS
+1794 TAQAKTD
-1801 VIFPALAALVQ
+1801 VFFPALVSVKQ
-1812 SNYDEQSGDSLST
+1812 TIYDNNGAGSMST
-1825 RVENTYDAYGNL
+1825 TVHNTYDAYGNL
-1837 SAYKENATG
+1837 ASYKETATN
-1846 YELDADIEYHQ
+1846 YELDADIAYHDLQ
-1857 LTDKYIVAV
+1857 AKYIVSV
-1866 PKHITVKDAASTTYR
+1866 PKHIAVKDKGGKVYR
-1881 ERSTKVDGNGDITC
+1881 ERSTQINGYGDITS
-1895 ITMHNSTKPSVYDM
+1895 ITMHNGTKPSVYDM

-1941 HMLVTNVKDAYGYT
+1941 HALVTSVKDVYGYT

-2017 TLHYSPEGD
+2017 TVHYAPEGD

-2315 YVYGATYD
+2315 YIYGATYD

-2341 AYNAAGQIESVKS
+2341 AYNAAGQIASVKS

-2427 AVDPTRGNT
+2427 AVDPMRGNT
-2436 NGDKKLGGTFKH
+2436 NGDKKLGGAFKH

-2624 VASKLGVGKF
+2624 IASKIGTGKF

-2688 TGRGYNEIIGDLGDH
+2688 TGRGYNDIIGDLGDH
-2703 SVPEGWVQHPKR
+2703 SVPEGWVQRPKF
-2715 NTTPGTPPGPP
+2715 NEKGDVPGPP
-2726 IQWGAPEDPDNAQPG
+2726 VQWQKPEDPDNAQPG

-2794 SSEDMPYKFNGKE
+2794 SSEEMPYKFNGKE
-2807 LDEETGLYYYG
+2807 LDQETGLYYYG
-2818 ARYMDP
+2818 ARYMNP
-2824 KISMWLGVD
+2824 VTSLWYGVD
-2833 PLMEKYPEI
+2833 ALTEKYPTI
-2842 SPYSYCAN
+2842 GGYVYCAENPVKLVDSDGNDWVERTVDGVREFYYDRNIKSQADLIRLYGKKSGLKHIANKTTITLEGNKYTFYNDSKQNRYGRVSFNGTLRN
-2850 NPIIAVDLQGDSIT
+2850 NKDIIRGKDFDIFGTSDNSVD
-2864 IAYKTG
+2864 AKT
-2870 FLGLGGTKRLT
+2870 LHKNLMGT
-2881 YEDGKLYNPDGSSY
+2881 SY
-2895 TGKVKGYLASVVNAL
+2895 TGPDNPQDYTGRDSYQYQPRN
-2910 GELNETE
+2910 
-2917 EGASIITE
+2917 
-2925 LQNSNN
+2925 
-2931 MFTIRSGSS
+2931 RSEFGSYIHDLMYD
-2940 NQFKANSPV
+2940 
-2949 KAGANLAEV
+2949 KAGAVGVNGALLNSDSKVINADKFLIVYNLANFASPGTTYV
-2958 QAITGNTLGSN
+2958 DRARSFATAGAFIPIVLVKTLMHGVKSH
-2969 GSGGIIYWN
+2969 WN
-2978 TRNRTSGL
+2978 L
-2986 NINGQISRPS
+2986 
-2996 FIGLGHE
+2996 
-3003 MAHGSDANRGLLH
+3003 MKA
-3016 YSSNY
+3016 
-3021 TNEQTGAV
+3021 QT
-3029 YSATYNGLNKSEWR
+3029 
-3043 AVYRENLIR
+3043 LILT
-3052 SQANIP
+3052 AP
-3058 LRAYYGYD
+3058 FF
-3066 ISTGTPKPIG
+3066 TK
-3076 PRLLSPQNTPINY
+3076 
-3089 P
+3089 

>member
-166 RSNPTVAAHS
+166 RSNPTVAANS

-236 LDKDRELVVAET
+236 LDKDKELVMAET

-394 EGSFNKIIRHGDSL
+394 EGSFNKIIRHGDSP
-408 KNYWWEVTLRDGTIY
+408 KNYWWEVTSKDGTVY

-786 IDETFIPNYDAIRDS
+786 IDETFIPDYDAIRDS

-824 ITGTIEKLS
+824 VTGTTQKLS

-861 AVPPQTVTVNQGD
+861 AVPTQTVTVNQSD

-891 KWAPAIVYTSIAAD
+891 KWDPAIVYTSIAAD

-918 QDYIGGELSTAALDI
+918 QDYIGGESSTAALDI
-933 NGTVTYDGIYN
+933 NGAVTYDGIYN

-1232 VVEKNTLDIS
+1232 AVEKNTLDIS

-1837 SAYKENATG
+1837 ASYKETATN
-1846 YELDADIEYHQ
+1846 YELDADIAYHDLQ
-1857 LTDKYIVAV
+1857 AKYIVSV
-1866 PKHITVKDAASTTYR
+1866 PKHIAVKDKGGKVYR
-1881 ERSTKVDGNGDITC
+1881 ERSTQINGNGDITN
-1895 ITMHNSTKPSVYDM
+1895 ITMHNGTKPSVYDM

-1936 YDNVL
+1936 YDDVL

-1955 SSTVYDYKWAVPVE
+1955 SSTVYDYKWAVPLE
-1969 TSDLNGNKMRYA
+1969 TSDLNGNKMRYT
-1981 YDGMGRPSTIL
+1981 YDDMGRPSTIL
-1992 APKELESGRPYTLKF
+1992 GPKEIAAGKPYTIKF
-2007 EYHPAERYAR
+2007 EYHPTARYAR
-2017 TLHYSPEGD
+2017 TVHYAPEGD

-2070 RTIKAFYPT
+2070 RTIKAFYPM
-2079 TEPYGSITSYS
+2079 TESYGSIGTYN
-2090 STTGDPQATTE
+2090 TATGDPQATTE

-2231 KRISADAPITYT
+2231 KTISADAPITYT

-2341 AYNAAGQIESVKS
+2341 AYNAAGQIASVKS

-2436 NGDKKLGGTFKH
+2436 NGDKKLGGAFKH

-2532 ENDSLGTERRMYWD
+2532 ENDSLNTERRMYWD

-2639 ISGNNVTAGQK
+2639 TSGNNVTAGQK

-2741 YGYIPTDTTNTEEI
+2741 YGYIPTDTTNIEDI

-2818 ARYMDP
+2818 ARYYAP
-2824 KISMWLGVD
+2824 KLALFYGVD
-2833 PLMEKYPEI
+2833 PIMEKYPNF
-2842 SPYSYCAN
+2842 SGYCYAFD
-2850 NPIIAVDLQGDSIT
+2850 NPIRYIDH
-2864 IAYKTG
+2864 
-2870 FLGLGGTKRLT
+2870 LGLGPKERVNAARSRIGTPYKQEMGTLRTAKTPQALKYMDCSEFVCRVMADDNITKGVKSMGTSVLKTFLGNKDKFIHSFNAQVGDIALWEGHTGIVTGVGEHGTINLT
-2881 YEDGKLYNPDGSSY
+2881 HARGEGKL
-2895 TGKVKGYLASVVNAL
+2895 L
-2910 GELNETE
+2910 GENKTAILPSQYRNSKFYGYYRPKNETHDLPLSTTPVE
-2917 EGASIITE
+2917 NHTTTMLPEIVVTAPRQQRE
-2925 LQNSNN
+2925 L
-2931 MFTIRSGSS
+2931 FT
-2940 NQFKANSPV
+2940 
-2949 KAGANLAEV
+2949 
-2958 QAITGNTLGSN
+2958 
-2969 GSGGIIYWN
+2969 
-2978 TRNRTSGL
+2978 
-2986 NINGQISRPS
+2986 
-2996 FIGLGHE
+2996 
-3003 MAHGSDANRGLLH
+3003 
-3016 YSSNY
+3016 
-3021 TNEQTGAV
+3021 
-3029 YSATYNGLNKSEWR
+3029 
-3043 AVYRENLIR
+3043 
-3052 SQANIP
+3052 
-3058 LRAYYGYD
+3058 
-3066 ISTGTPKPIG
+3066 
-3076 PRLLSPQNTPINY
+3076 TPINIEIK
-3089 P
+3089 PIKIEPIKSGK

>member
-46 RQENKELPVSDSIGQ
+46 RQENKEFSVSDSIRQ
-61 KTGKDSVSLP
+61 KTGNVSLP

-84 IGREKGTR
+84 IGREKGTGE
-92 TNKRNHVSKRLQD
+92 NKRNHVSKRLQD

-117 TLADSL
+117 TLSDSL

-131 VPRGSMERAKI
+131 VPRGSMEHAKI

-148 CKGELAHLPA
+148 RKGELPHLPA

-166 RSNPTVAAHS
+166 RSHPTVAINS
-176 KDSIAGYR
+176 KDCIAGYR

-199 TVPYDSTLIPQGYTA
+199 AVPYDSTLIPKGYTA
-214 EDIHTYYYDELK
+214 DDIHTYYYDELTRK
-226 AQWVMLRHKA
+226 WTLLKSKGIDTKHAVAM
-236 LDKDRELVVAET
+236 AET

-261 PENPETQ
+261 PESPETQ
-268 NYVPTGISELKA
+268 SYVPTGISELKA

-394 EGSFNKIIRHGDSL
+394 EGSFNKIIRHGDSP
-408 KNYWWEVTLRDGTIY
+408 KNYWWEVTSKDGTVY

-786 IDETFIPNYDAIRDS
+786 IDETFIPDYDAIRDS

-824 ITGTIEKLS
+824 VTGTTQKLS

-861 AVPPQTVTVNQGD
+861 AVPTQTVTVNQGD

-891 KWAPAIVYTSIAAD
+891 KWDPAIVYTSIAAD

-918 QDYIGGELSTAALDI
+918 QDYIGGESSTAALDI
-933 NGTVTYDGIYN
+933 NGAVTYDGIYN

-1232 VVEKNTLDIS
+1232 AVEKNTLDIS

-1837 SAYKENATG
+1837 ASYKETATN
-1846 YELDADIEYHQ
+1846 YELDADIAYHDLQ
-1857 LTDKYIVAV
+1857 AKYIVSV
-1866 PKHITVKDAASTTYR
+1866 PKHIAVKDKGGKVYR
-1881 ERSTKVDGNGDITC
+1881 ERSTQINGNGDITN
-1895 ITMHNSTKPSVYDM
+1895 ITMHNGTKPSVYDM

-1936 YDNVL
+1936 YDDVL

-1955 SSTVYDYKWAVPVE
+1955 SSTVYDYKWAVPLE
-1969 TSDLNGNKMRYA
+1969 TSDLNGNKMRYT
-1981 YDGMGRPSTIL
+1981 YDDMGRPSTIL
-1992 APKELESGRPYTLKF
+1992 GPKEIAAGKPYTIKF
-2007 EYHPAERYAR
+2007 EYHPTARYAR
-2017 TLHYSPEGD
+2017 TVHYAPEGD

-2070 RTIKAFYPT
+2070 RTIKAFYPM
-2079 TEPYGSITSYS
+2079 TESYGSIGTYN
-2090 STTGDPQATTE
+2090 TATGDPQATTE

-2231 KRISADAPITYT
+2231 KTISADAPITYT

-2341 AYNAAGQIESVKS
+2341 AYNAAGQIASVKS

-2436 NGDKKLGGTFKH
+2436 NGDKKLGGAFKH

-2532 ENDSLGTERRMYWD
+2532 ENDSLNTERRMYWD

-2769 TDAKANITQ
+2769 TGAKANITQ

-2818 ARYMDP
+2818 ARYYAP
-2824 KISMWLGVD
+2824 KLALFYGVD
-2833 PLMEKYPEI
+2833 PIMEKYPNF
-2842 SPYSYCAN
+2842 SGYCYAFD
-2850 NPIIAVDLQGDSIT
+2850 NPIRYIDH
-2864 IAYKTG
+2864 
-2870 FLGLGGTKRLT
+2870 LGLGPKERVNAARSRIGTPYKQEMGTLRTAKTPQALKYMDCSEFVCRVMADDNITKGVKSMGTSVLKTFLGNKDKFIHSFNAQVGDIALWEGHTGIVTGVGEHGTINLT
-2881 YEDGKLYNPDGSSY
+2881 HARGEGKL
-2895 TGKVKGYLASVVNAL
+2895 L
-2910 GELNETE
+2910 GENKTAILPSQYRNSKFYGYYRPKNETHDLPLSTTPVE
-2917 EGASIITE
+2917 NHTTTMLPEIVVTAPRQQRE
-2925 LQNSNN
+2925 L
-2931 MFTIRSGSS
+2931 FT
-2940 NQFKANSPV
+2940 
-2949 KAGANLAEV
+2949 
-2958 QAITGNTLGSN
+2958 
-2969 GSGGIIYWN
+2969 
-2978 TRNRTSGL
+2978 
-2986 NINGQISRPS
+2986 
-2996 FIGLGHE
+2996 
-3003 MAHGSDANRGLLH
+3003 
-3016 YSSNY
+3016 
-3021 TNEQTGAV
+3021 
-3029 YSATYNGLNKSEWR
+3029 
-3043 AVYRENLIR
+3043 
-3052 SQANIP
+3052 
-3058 LRAYYGYD
+3058 
-3066 ISTGTPKPIG
+3066 
-3076 PRLLSPQNTPINY
+3076 TPINIEIK
-3089 P
+3089 PIKIEPIKSGK

>member
-46 RQENKELPVSDSIGQ
+46 RQENKEFSVSDSIRQ
-61 KTGKDSVSLP
+61 KTGNVSLP

-84 IGREKGTR
+84 IGREKGTGE
-92 TNKRNHVSKRLQD
+92 NKRNHVSKRLQD

-117 TLADSL
+117 TLSDSL

-131 VPRGSMERAKI
+131 VPRGSMEHAKI

-148 CKGELAHLPA
+148 RKGELPHLPA

-166 RSNPTVAAHS
+166 RSHPTVAINS
-176 KDSIAGYR
+176 KDCIAGYR

-199 TVPYDSTLIPQGYTA
+199 AVPYDSTLIPKGYTA
-214 EDIHTYYYDELK
+214 DDIHTYYYDELTRK
-226 AQWVMLRHKA
+226 WTLLKSKGIDTKHAVAM
-236 LDKDRELVVAET
+236 AET

-261 PENPETQ
+261 PESPETQ
-268 NYVPTGISELKA
+268 SYVPTGISELKA

-394 EGSFNKIIRHGDSL
+394 EGSFNKIIRHGDSP
-408 KNYWWEVTLRDGTIY
+408 KNYWWEVTSKDGTVY

-786 IDETFIPNYDAIRDS
+786 IDETFIPDYDAIRDS

-824 ITGTIEKLS
+824 VTGTTQKLS

-861 AVPPQTVTVNQGD
+861 AVPTQTVTVNQGD

-891 KWAPAIVYTSIAAD
+891 KWDPAIVYTSIAAD

-918 QDYIGGELSTAALDI
+918 QDYIGGESSTAALDI
-933 NGTVTYDGIYN
+933 NGAVTYDGIYN

-1232 VVEKNTLDIS
+1232 AVEKNTLDIS

-1837 SAYKENATG
+1837 ASYKETATN
-1846 YELDADIEYHQ
+1846 YELDADIAYHDLQ
-1857 LTDKYIVAV
+1857 AKYIVSV
-1866 PKHITVKDAASTTYR
+1866 PKHIAVKDKGGKVYR
-1881 ERSTKVDGNGDITC
+1881 ERSTQINGNGDITN
-1895 ITMHNSTKPSVYDM
+1895 ITMHNGTKPSVYDM

-1936 YDNVL
+1936 YDDVL

-1955 SSTVYDYKWAVPVE
+1955 SSTVYDYKWAVPLE
-1969 TSDLNGNKMRYA
+1969 TSDLNGNKMRYT
-1981 YDGMGRPSTIL
+1981 YDDMGRPSTIL
-1992 APKELESGRPYTLKF
+1992 GPKEIAAGKPYTIKF
-2007 EYHPAERYAR
+2007 EYHPTARYAR
-2017 TLHYSPEGD
+2017 TVHYAPEGD

-2070 RTIKAFYPT
+2070 RTIKAFYPM
-2079 TEPYGSITSYS
+2079 TESYGSIGTYN
-2090 STTGDPQATTE
+2090 TATGDPQATTE

-2231 KRISADAPITYT
+2231 KTISADAPITYT

-2341 AYNAAGQIESVKS
+2341 AYNAAGQIASVKS

-2436 NGDKKLGGTFKH
+2436 NGDKKLGGAFKH

-2532 ENDSLGTERRMYWD
+2532 ENDSLNTERRMYWD

-2741 YGYIPTDTTNTEEI
+2741 YGYIPTDTTNIEDI

-2818 ARYMDP
+2818 ARYYAP
-2824 KISMWLGVD
+2824 KLALFYGVD
-2833 PLMEKYPEI
+2833 PIMEKYPNF
-2842 SPYSYCAN
+2842 SGYCYAFD
-2850 NPIIAVDLQGDSIT
+2850 NPIRYIDH
-2864 IAYKTG
+2864 
-2870 FLGLGGTKRLT
+2870 LGLGPKERVNAARSRIGTPYKQEMGTLRTAKTPQALKYMDCSEFVCRVMADDNITKGVKSMGTSVLKTFLGNKDKFIHSFNAQVGDIALWEGHTGIVTGVGEHGTINLT
-2881 YEDGKLYNPDGSSY
+2881 HARGEGKL
-2895 TGKVKGYLASVVNAL
+2895 L
-2910 GELNETE
+2910 GENKTAILPSQYRNSKFYGYYRPKNETHDLPLSTTPVE
-2917 EGASIITE
+2917 NHTTTMLPEIVVTAPRQQRE
-2925 LQNSNN
+2925 L
-2931 MFTIRSGSS
+2931 FT
-2940 NQFKANSPV
+2940 
-2949 KAGANLAEV
+2949 
-2958 QAITGNTLGSN
+2958 
-2969 GSGGIIYWN
+2969 
-2978 TRNRTSGL
+2978 
-2986 NINGQISRPS
+2986 
-2996 FIGLGHE
+2996 
-3003 MAHGSDANRGLLH
+3003 
-3016 YSSNY
+3016 
-3021 TNEQTGAV
+3021 
-3029 YSATYNGLNKSEWR
+3029 
-3043 AVYRENLIR
+3043 
-3052 SQANIP
+3052 
-3058 LRAYYGYD
+3058 
-3066 ISTGTPKPIG
+3066 
-3076 PRLLSPQNTPINY
+3076 TPINIEIK
-3089 P
+3089 PIKIEPIKSGK

>member
-84 IGREKGTR
+84 IGREKGTGE
-92 TNKRNHVSKRLQD
+92 NKRNHVSKRLQD

-117 TLADSL
+117 TLSDSL

-131 VPRGSMERAKI
+131 VPRGSMEHAKI

-148 CKGELAHLPA
+148 RKGELPHLPA

-166 RSNPTVAAHS
+166 RSHPTVAINS

-199 TVPYDSTLIPQGYTA
+199 AVPYDSTLIPQGYTA

-236 LDKDRELVVAET
+236 LDKDKELVMAET

-261 PENPETQ
+261 PESPETQ

-350 GVPRFDTNNESESY
+350 GVPRFDANNESESY
-364 LLMGQ
+364 LLMGE
-369 QLNDRIHRRTE
+369 QLNDRIYRRTE
-380 DLARTSEKRFYPMV
+380 NLSRTAEKRFYPMV
-394 EGSFNKIIRHGDSL
+394 EGSFNKIIRHGDSP

-727 SRTIDESKT
+727 GRTIDESKT

-786 IDETFIPNYDAIRDS
+786 IDEIFIPDYDAIRDS

-824 ITGTIEKLS
+824 ITGMIEKLS

-861 AVPPQTVTVNQGD
+861 AVPTQTVTVNQGD

-891 KWAPAIVYTSIAAD
+891 KWTPAIVYTSIAAD

-918 QDYIGGELSTAALDI
+918 QDYIGGESSTAALDI

-1232 VVEKNTLDIS
+1232 AVEKNTLDIS

-1909 TYDAYGNLASLTKPE
+1909 TYDVYGNLASLTKPE

-1955 SSTVYDYKWAVPVE
+1955 SSTVYDYKWAVPLE
-1969 TSDLNGNKMRYA
+1969 TSDLNGNKMRYT
-1981 YDGMGRPSTIL
+1981 YDDMGRPSTIVC
-1992 APKELESGRPYTLKF
+1992 PKEIAAGKPYTIKF
-2007 EYHPAERYAR
+2007 EYHPTGRYAR
-2017 TLHYSPEGD
+2017 TVHYAPEGD

-2323 SWNRVRTMTYPD
+2323 SWNRVRTMT
-2335 GEVVTY
+2335 
-2341 AYNAAGQIESVKS
+2341 
-2354 NKQGKEETIVEK
+2354 
-2366 VGYDK
+2366 
-2371 DGHTV
+2371 
-2376 YTKLGNGTET
+2376 
-2386 TYTYD
+2386 
-2391 KRRERLQEMNLTAAG
+2391 
-2406 TSIMHNKYQYDAVD
+2406 
-2420 NILGITN
+2420 
-2427 AVDPTRGNT
+2427 
-2436 NGDKKLGGTFKH
+2436 
-2448 SYAYDDLN
+2448 
-2456 RLVYASGK
+2456 
-2464 AKQASYSMQMTFGRM
+2464 
-2479 SEPLTKVQKVDSTKT
+2479 
-2494 AQSYDFTYKYE
+2494 
-2505 DSNHPTAPTQIGH
+2505 
-2518 EHYTYDANGNPTLV
+2518 
-2532 ENDSLGTERRMYWD
+2532 
-2546 EDNRLMVLSD
+2546 
-2556 NGKTCRY
+2556 
-2563 TYNAAGER
+2563 
-2571 IIKSHGDLEGVYIN
+2571 
-2585 GAPQGIT
+2585 
-2592 FHETEDYTIY
+2592 
-2602 PAPMITVTKNRFTKH
+2602 
-2617 YFIGDKR
+2617 
-2624 VASKLGVGKF
+2624 
-2634 SNVYG
+2634 
-2639 ISGNNVTAGQK
+2639 
-2650 DYAARMMQI
+2650 
-2659 EKQREEYYKSLGTPP
+2659 
-2674 GVPTMKGATADPDN
+2674 
-2688 TGRGYNEIIGDLGDH
+2688 
-2703 SVPEGWVQHPKR
+2703 
-2715 NTTPGTPPGPP
+2715 
-2726 IQWGAPEDPDNAQPG
+2726 
-2741 YGYIPTDTTNTEEI
+2741 
-2755 FFYHSDHLGSTSYI
+2755 
-2769 TDAKANITQ
+2769 
-2778 FDAYLP
+2778 
-2784 YGELLVDEHS
+2784 
-2794 SSEDMPYKFNGKE
+2794 
-2807 LDEETGLYYYG
+2807 
-2818 ARYMDP
+2818 
-2824 KISMWLGVD
+2824 
-2833 PLMEKYPEI
+2833 
-2842 SPYSYCAN
+2842 
-2850 NPIIAVDLQGDSIT
+2850 
-2864 IAYKTG
+2864 
-2870 FLGLGGTKRLT
+2870 
-2881 YEDGKLYNPDGSSY
+2881 
-2895 TGKVKGYLASVVNAL
+2895 
-2910 GELNETE
+2910 
-2917 EGASIITE
+2917 
-2925 LQNSNN
+2925 
-2931 MFTIRSGSS
+2931 
-2940 NQFKANSPV
+2940 
-2949 KAGANLAEV
+2949 
-2958 QAITGNTLGSN
+2958 
-2969 GSGGIIYWN
+2969 
-2978 TRNRTSGL
+2978 
-2986 NINGQISRPS
+2986 
-2996 FIGLGHE
+2996 
-3003 MAHGSDANRGLLH
+3003 
-3016 YSSNY
+3016 
-3021 TNEQTGAV
+3021 
-3029 YSATYNGLNKSEWR
+3029 
-3043 AVYRENLIR
+3043 
-3052 SQANIP
+3052 
-3058 LRAYYGYD
+3058 
-3066 ISTGTPKPIG
+3066 
-3076 PRLLSPQNTPINY
+3076 
-3089 P
+3089 

>member
-226 AQWVMLRHKA
+226 AQWVMLRHKV

-268 NYVPTGISELKA
+268 NYVSTGISELKA

-313 AGIAASAGLQY
+313 AGIAASTGLQY

-394 EGSFNKIIRHGDSL
+394 EGSFNKIIRHGDSP

-727 SRTIDESKT
+727 GRTIDESKT

-786 IDETFIPNYDAIRDS
+786 IDETFIPDYDAIRDS

-824 ITGTIEKLS
+824 ITGMIEKLS

-861 AVPPQTVTVNQGD
+861 AVPTQTVTVNQGD

-891 KWAPAIVYTSIAAD
+891 KWTPAIVYTSIAAD

-918 QDYIGGELSTAALDI
+918 QDYIGGESSTAALDI

-1130 TYSVINEL
+1130 TYSVTNEL

-1207 EAIRVEDMKVSEGNE
+1207 EAIHVEDMKVSEGNE

-1232 VVEKNTLDIS
+1232 AVEKNTLDIS

-1924 NHKGQRMRYDYT
+1924 NHKGQRMRYNYT
-1936 YDNVL
+1936 YDDVL
-1941 HMLVTNVKDAYGYT
+1941 HALVTSVKDAYGYT

-1969 TSDLNGNKMRYA
+1969 TSDLNGNKIRYA
-1981 YDGMGRPSTIL
+1981 YDDMGRPSTIL
-1992 APKELESGRPYTLKF
+1992 GPKEIAAGKPYTIKF
-2007 EYHPAERYAR
+2007 EYHPTARYAR
-2017 TLHYSPEGD
+2017 TVHYAPEGD

-2079 TEPYGSITSYS
+2079 TESYGSIGTYN
-2090 STTGDPQATTE
+2090 TATGDPQGTTE
-2101 YDAYDRT
+2101 YDVYDRT
-2108 TKVTLPDGATTTKA
+2108 TKVTLPDGAMTTTA
-2122 YQIAMHEGEDMLET
+2122 YSIVSHDGEPMLET
-2136 TITDALGRNMVQ
+2136 KVTDALGRHAESY
-2148 ITDSKGRNRE
+2148 TDEKGRNRE
-2158 TIQHISGDN
+2158 TVQHASGDN
-2167 IIVKYD
+2167 ITVKYD
-2173 YDAVGQITT
+2173 YDAVGQVTT
-2182 VHHPNDKTTTY
+2182 VHHPNDKVTTY

-2212 SYTYDAAGNLLT
+2212 TCTYDAAGNLLT

-2289 AYYYGNQGEVVKTV
+2289 AYYYGSQGEVVKTV

-2341 AYNAAGQIESVKS
+2341 AYNAAGQIASVKS

-2602 PAPMITVTKNRFTKH
+2602 PAPIITVTKNRFTKH

-2741 YGYIPTDTTNTEEI
+2741 YGYIPTDTTNIEDI

-2824 KISMWLGVD
+2824 VTSLWYGID
-2833 PLMEKYPEI
+2833 PLTEKYA
-2842 SPYSYCAN
+2842 SVSGYVYCIG
-2850 NPIIAVDLQGDSIT
+2850 NPIKFIDP
-2864 IAYKTG
+2864 
-2870 FLGLGGTKRLT
+2870 
-2881 YEDGKLYNPDGSSY
+2881 DGKKVYQGKMIVIYYEKGKLTVSPKANKNTKALFNGMMKTETGRKQLALLVNSPTKIHLIYSHKNTETKTATTYANTQQATADGSSIRLKNNRY
-2895 TGKVKGYLASVVNAL
+2895 SSTWAKITFFVDMIEKS
-2910 GELNETE
+2910 TKE
-2917 EGASIITE
+2917 EGNENFGLSLEEASGAE
-2925 LQNSNN
+2925 ASHESVHAADPVEVDRD
-2931 MFTIRSGSS
+2931 IRSSQSKQKKVPSS
-2940 NQFKANSPV
+2940 TYEKKARQTEQKYRDELS
-2949 KAGANLAEV
+2949 KQKQAE
-2958 QAITGNTLGSN
+2958 
-2969 GSGGIIYWN
+2969 
-2978 TRNRTSGL
+2978 
-2986 NINGQISRPS
+2986 
-2996 FIGLGHE
+2996 
-3003 MAHGSDANRGLLH
+3003 
-3016 YSSNY
+3016 
-3021 TNEQTGAV
+3021 
-3029 YSATYNGLNKSEWR
+3029 
-3043 AVYRENLIR
+3043 
-3052 SQANIP
+3052 
-3058 LRAYYGYD
+3058 
-3066 ISTGTPKPIG
+3066 TPKDEK
-3076 PRLLSPQNTPINY
+3076 
-3089 P
+3089 

>member
-46 RQENKELPVSDSIGQ
+46 RQENKEFSVSDSIGQ

-84 IGREKGTR
+84 IGGEKGTR

-105 FRKRTVSKYFAG
+105 FRKRTVSKYFAS

-148 CKGELAHLPA
+148 CKGELPHLPA

-190 HFVHSPASI
+190 HFVHSLASI

-236 LDKDRELVVAET
+236 LDKDKELVMAET

-261 PENPETQ
+261 PESPETQ

-280 ADPGA
+280 ADPSA
-285 GIQQIEAPTANQNG
+285 GITAVSAPTANQSG
-299 TAALSYPFEAPKGR
+299 TASLSYPFELPKGR
-313 AGIAASAGLQY
+313 AGMQPSVGLQY

-336 WSLPVQSIDIETRW
+336 WSLPLQSIDIETRW
-350 GVPRFDTNNESESY
+350 GVPRFDADKESESY
-364 LLMGQ
+364 LLMGSK
-369 QLNDRIHRRTE
+369 LNDRTYRTT
-380 DLARTSEKRFYPMV
+380 DAPARTKDKRFYPLV
-394 EGSFNKIIRHGDSL
+394 EGGFAKIIRKGDNPQ
-408 KNYWWEVTLRDGTIY
+408 NYTWEVTSKDGSV
-423 SYGGYNGQVD
+423 SYFGGVD
-433 DETSLTD
+433 GMVDEGAVLKD
-440 GNGNRIKWAL
+440 GNGNILRWAL
-450 KRITD
+450 CKTQD
-455 VHGNF
+455 THGNF
-460 AAYHY
+460 VSYKY
-465 TKSGNNLYP
+465 LKRGDNLYP
-474 QKYTYTGFGNEEG
+474 ETYRYTGSKDGEG
-487 LYSIEFDIDSTGRK
+487 AYSVQFTLKSDARK
-501 DVVRN
+501 DVVKS
-506 GRLGVLQTDESLLKK
+506 GRLGVLQTDDALLDR
-521 VSVKNNNELL
+521 VEVKYNSELL
-531 RAYDLNYEEGIFGKT
+531 RAYALHYKEGVFSKT
-546 LLKSVD
+546 LLESIE
-552 QKDSKDLL
+552 QLDSKNNH
-560 VASQSFSYY
+560 VATQTFSYY
-569 NDVAKGI
+569 NDIAKGMFSTQEDTWKTQGHPDHKI
-576 FADSLITYTAQQDD
+576 NYIKKLTTGLSDDMSILGGASSSGGTGGGGLGVGIGPVSVVGSYNLSINKSRGEVSFADIDGDGLPDKIFHAQGAIW
-590 YGKLVKAKIG
+590 YRPN
-600 HFDETLSLLG
+600 LLG
-610 GGSAKGFTVGAGCMV
+610 KTGHAGFGEPIRVRGIQKFSESESMTHNIGIDLGAGIGKFSVGA
-625 GGGWGPASANAGS
+625 
-638 SYTHS
+638 SYAHTIQS
-643 ESSNEGRIAMIDING
+643 
-658 DAMPDKVWKGRD
+658 DKVKV
-670 GKLHYRLNMNKD
+670 YM
-682 LLHPYFGEARELK
+682 
-695 GVNSFSKGSTVSH
+695 
-708 SFDANIGTGFG
+708 
-719 PISAGFAV
+719 
-727 SRTIDESKT
+727 
-736 KIYFQDFNADGLIDI
+736 QDFNGDGLVDI
-751 AQNGTVFFNHSD
+751 AYKGTVYFNHIDTD
-763 GLNVVFDNKS
+763 GKPFFEPS
-773 TNTGNPI
+773 SAGTYNPI
-780 VGHAAA
+780 YSSDELV
-786 IDETFIPNYDAIRDS
+786 IDKTFIPDYKQVRDS
-801 LEREFPMNDA
+801 LEKEFPLHDA
-811 VRLWRAPYSGTVQ
+811 VRLWRAPYSGTIRIYGQVERTASQ
-824 ITGTIEKLS
+824 
-833 SAGDGVGLS
+833 GDGVKMS
-842 IQHNNTVLWHHD
+842 IQAGNAVLWKDSLLLQGTRNYHLTRSVTAGD
-854 HLQSGTL
+854 VLYFRLQS
-861 AVPPQTVTVNQGD
+861 
-874 YLLFRVNA
+874 R
-882 IYSGIGDAV
+882 YSGLADSVVWDPIIQYT
-891 KWAPAIVYTSIAAD
+891 AINSGVT
-905 TYAGEDLKHYKSS
+905 TYAGEDLMHYQASK
-918 QDYIGGELSTAALDI
+918 DYIAGESATAYLTETGKVLIHAP
-933 NGTVTYDGIYN
+933 YH
-944 KQKTSDD
+944 KEKTSDD
-951 VLLAVIKTDKTG
+951 VHLVIRKETSIGSQVIKKVVLKGNTIADGTIDLALLVNQ
-963 RETQI
+963 T
-968 DSLFLPADTI
+968 DSLTLHFSMETSSPIDWTKLTWKPIYHYVGKDTLFLAPHKMLFSKHVLPVAAQVFSATLSSSLPALGTGFKIVPCFKAVRVTPSTKQTKVFLTIKSFTGALLYAKEYALQPNGSIKKDTVTI
-978 ISNGN
+978 INDSLAAKLAGKNCYVTFAADGELSKVDTASILLLRNG
-983 FSGSYNSVV
+983 FQQE
-992 ADSATVDFVIK
+992 IK
-1003 TTSPINWKHI
+1003 
-1013 SWAPVFHRDTVNY
+1013 
-1026 TLAPK
+1026 
-1031 HLMYNKNIVAKA
+1031 
-1043 DTLVHI
+1043 
-1049 TTTPDSIWSKELFL
+1049 
-1063 VPDFQVNRMSDK
+1063 
-1075 DTGEA
+1075 A
-1080 SVYLTVKGDDGS
+1080 SVFSTY
-1092 LIYKRTLKLANS
+1092 NH
-1104 NKIQTDTI
+1104 TD
-1112 PVKKPQLISKL
+1112 
-1123 LNGKLQV
+1123 
-1130 TYSVINEL
+1130 
-1138 KDATVARLHLYR
+1138 
-1150 DSIVMTLGADGK
+1150 LG
-1162 MHPSDTI
+1162 
-1169 RVKLAT
+1169 
-1175 LPASVYSS
+1175 
-1183 FNRLDYGLLYKGWG
+1183 FLYKGWG
-1197 QFGWNGNKKD
+1197 QFAYNGNQAWSYQPIDVSVLKLNASEY
-1207 EAIRVEDMKVSEGNE
+1207 EAVADDNISSPDALSQKITPVNERRFFPMSFNVERNAYVSVSEETYLSG
-1222 YIKNGKINTE
+1222 
-1232 VVEKNTLDIS
+1232 TLQS
-1242 KQKFFT
+1242 SSR
-1248 MGYLPLYKW
+1248 MGQQEIDV
-1257 YRSATDSTYVG
+1257 DSVAYPAGGT
-1268 ASMLRPSR
+1268 S
-1276 LGVDE
+1276 
-1281 IVIDSIK
+1281 
-1288 YNTDGDGLPAPVL
+1288 LPAPIL
-1301 VSKSK
+1301 KTSSTGNTVSANGKFAVKFLSVGLSGSK
-1306 GWGKTFSAG
+1306 NWQT
-1315 FSWGISLGVNKS
+1315 
-1327 NSTQDSYTIV
+1327 SYTNV
-1337 SAMDMNGDSYPDWL
+1337 ACMDLNGDGYPDWIDTKKK
-1351 NENNG
+1351 EI
-1356 KVKVQLTKPI
+1356 KAQLTTPLGALSQEVIQPNLLSPKFKATS
-1366 GTLGENI
+1366 GTVGMDLAGAI
-1373 RYHVENNKFYG
+1373 SNKG
-1384 EASNEG
+1384 
-1390 SNAGLSMDPKAYKL
+1390 
-1404 DKFNEELRTAKNA
+1404 
-1417 VTKAREAL
+1417 
-1425 AINPRTKI
+1425 
-1433 DAGNASFS
+1433 DAGSGQAASQSIREQWSFS
-1441 GNVSEKSCGASGN
+1441 KESLQKAAKANETSAVSVSASGN
-1454 FSSGASGAVRNWEDL
+1454 YSGGSSSTERDWTDL

-1477 LMKGQV
+1477 LAGNEV
-1483 RYNLGYGF
+1483 RYNLGYSF
-1491 TEAIASGTEK
+1491 TNALQSQCSSLPSSTSTTWGAG
-1501 MEESWNNNYGSGLGI
+1501 GGI
-1516 CIPVLGTFS
+1516 SIPVAGKVD
-1525 ISGGQNGTASLTSSK
+1525 ISFGSNGTRTTSAAK
-1540 TTFKDINGDGLPDLI
+1540 TTMLDINGDGLPDI
-1555 EQNMLGDLKVTLN
+1555 VTTEDGNLYVAYN
-1568 MGNGF
+1568 TGNGF
-1573 FEQQNLQKHSEILST
+1573 LTKVRFIDGADLGKSIS
-1588 FGSSVALYAST
+1588 SSVSHFGNVGVAISAFLVKIIIRFISSSAQGVSRTST
-1599 AYTIRI
+1599 ALID
-1605 PLPFG
+1605 
-1610 FVINITPSSQGAH
+1610 IN
-1623 SESISRTTTALLDM
+1623 
-1637 DGDGLPDL
+1637 GDGYPDY
-1645 VYSDGE
+1645 VRE
-1651 NKVKV
+1651 NGPNELKV
-1656 RRNITGRTNLLKS
+1656 RYNLTGRTNLLKT
-1669 VTLPFGGNIH
+1669 VTLPFGGHIH
-1679 IEYEQTKPSFN
+1679 LAYEQTKPTLH
-1690 LPGRK
+1690 LPGARYVLK
-1695 WVMSSV
+1695 HV
-1701 ETTGGYKE
+1701 ETTGGYAE
-1709 NGATRIK
+1709 NGATKMR
-1716 NTFEYTGGYRDRKE
+1716 NEFEYEGGYRDRRE
-1730 RDFYGFRTVRTNQL
+1730 RDFYGFEKVITKQIDTQNG
-1744 NTEDGDKLYRYSV
+1744 NAIYRKQV
-1757 QTFALNRGY
+1757 A
-1766 YTHNLVTD
+1766 
-1774 EYLYD
+1774 EYGHHRDFYMHDLITSETLYD
-1779 ADGKKLQGSIYKYDL
+1779 AGGHKLQATENKYTL
-1794 KKQADPS
+1794 TAQAKTD
-1801 VIFPALAALVQ
+1801 VFFPALVSVKQ
-1812 SNYDEQSGDSLST
+1812 TIYDNNGAGSMST
-1825 RVENTYDAYGNL
+1825 TVHNTYDAYGNL
-1837 SAYKENATG
+1837 ASYKETATN
-1846 YELDADIEYHQ
+1846 YELDADIAYHDLQ
-1857 LTDKYIVAV
+1857 AKYIVSV
-1866 PKHITVKDAASTTYR
+1866 PKHIAVKDKGGKVYR
-1881 ERSTKVDGNGDITC
+1881 ERSTQINGNGDITS
-1895 ITMHNSTKPSVYDM
+1895 ITMHNGTKPSVYDM

-1941 HMLVTNVKDAYGYT
+1941 HALVTSVKDAYGYT
-1955 SSTVYDYKWAVPVE
+1955 SSTAYDYKWAVPLE

-2017 TLHYSPEGD
+2017 TVHYAPEGD

-2062 RAVVDAFG
+2062 RAIVDAFG

-2315 YVYGATYD
+2315 YIYGATYD

-2341 AYNAAGQIESVKS
+2341 AYNAAGQIASVKS

-2436 NGDKKLGGTFKH
+2436 NGNKKLGGAFKH

-2556 NGKTCRY
+2556 NGKTSRY

-2602 PAPMITVTKNRFTKH
+2602 PAPIITVTKNRFTKH

-2688 TGRGYNEIIGDLGDH
+2688 TGRGYNDIIGDLGDH
-2703 SVPEGWVQHPKR
+2703 SVPEGWVQRPKF
-2715 NTTPGTPPGPP
+2715 NEKGDVPGPP
-2726 IQWGAPEDPDNAQPG
+2726 FQWQKPEDPDNAQPG
-2741 YGYIPTDTTNTEEI
+2741 YGYVPTDTTNTEEI

-2807 LDEETGLYYYG
+2807 LDQETGLYYYG
-2818 ARYMDP
+2818 ARYMNP
-2824 KISMWLGVD
+2824 ITSIWYGVD
-2833 PLMEKYPEI
+2833 ALTEKYPNI
-2842 SPYSYCAN
+2842 GGFVYCHN
-2850 NPIIAVDLQGDSIT
+2850 NPVSLIDPNGMYDEETAKNIAATYGAEAHQDNKSGLWFVALDETGT
-2864 IAYKTG
+2864 KAYTT
-2870 FLGLGGTKRLT
+2870 GGTMTREFGSVDNWKVKGFGEFSHYSDGVSLAGTITSSIAGLRYTESSIFRTGYFRTSSNKVYSLNVLEKQANGKFVRGVQGLRIGASYAKESVKFASKAGALLGAINVSWSAYQMYEEPSFSNGLSLT
-2881 YEDGKLYNPDGSSY
+2881 RNIIGMASWEYGLVDTYISLGWNESKNRAKQSVENISKGLPPDFGIPDPIYGVPDYSSYLFMDSYKKLYN
-2895 TGKVKGYLASVVNAL
+2895 KK
-2910 GELNETE
+2910 
-2917 EGASIITE
+2917 
-2925 LQNSNN
+2925 
-2931 MFTIRSGSS
+2931 
-2940 NQFKANSPV
+2940 
-2949 KAGANLAEV
+2949 
-2958 QAITGNTLGSN
+2958 
-2969 GSGGIIYWN
+2969 
-2978 TRNRTSGL
+2978 
-2986 NINGQISRPS
+2986 
-2996 FIGLGHE
+2996 
-3003 MAHGSDANRGLLH
+3003 
-3016 YSSNY
+3016 
-3021 TNEQTGAV
+3021 
-3029 YSATYNGLNKSEWR
+3029 NK
-3043 AVYRENLIR
+3043 
-3052 SQANIP
+3052 
-3058 LRAYYGYD
+3058 
-3066 ISTGTPKPIG
+3066 
-3076 PRLLSPQNTPINY
+3076 
-3089 P
+3089 